1 VGASHE
7 FDGHFDLISPPA
19 PLDPTSAEDVCFQGQ
34 GGSRDCVA
42 RLPSLT
48 QLGRSLAEM
57 GEHRTKVSMISTL
70 DDIWRKGSKRA
81 SSTSILA
88 SLYRLSMIPFQLVH
102 QSI

>member
-1 VGASHE
+1 MPELGPYGSVRGAR
-7 FDGHFDLISPPA
+7 GN
-19 PLDPTSAEDVCFQGQ
+19 
-34 GGSRDCVA
+34 SRPYRESD
-42 RLPSLT
+42 RHTIRMSRLT

-57 GEHRTKVSMISTL
+57 GEHRTKVPMISTL

-88 SLYRLSMIPFQLVH
+88 SLHRLSMIPFQLVH